1 MKFTKHIAVLSSIL
15 GFSVSAMAQSAP
27 TPAGK
32 PPMPPHNQDFKNKM
46 EHKIMEAI
54 PEELRDRFKTARDE
68 ALADPA
74 IQDLKKKA
82 DEASDAFRS
91 AVRASMVKS
100 DPELAASVQK
110 IADKWK
116 ENFRSPTPP
125 KEKRKQLETVIQNLP
140 PAEKDQFEKAREIA
154 KQAPAVQTA
163 EAKMKNA
170 QNPQDR
176 QAAAMEYHEAMRN
189 AILTADPTLAPV
201 IDKIRVGMQ
210 AAPLK
215 SQSETP

>member
-1 MKFTKHIAVLSSIL
+1 MKFKNHIAVLSAFL
-15 GFSVSAMAQSAP
+15 SVSVFAMAQSTP

-32 PPMPPHNQDFKNKM
+32 SSLPPRNPEFKNRM
-46 EHKIMEAI
+46 EHKIMEAL
-54 PEELRDRFKTARDE
+54 PEELRDRFKTARD
-68 ALADPA
+68 AAMTDPT

-100 DPELAASVQK
+100 DPELAATVQK

-116 ENFRSPTPP
+116 DNRAGNSP
-125 KEKRKQLETVIQNLP
+125 KDKRKQFESVVQSLP
-140 PAEKDQFEKAREIA
+140 PVEKDKFEKAREIA
-154 KQAPAVQTA
+154 QQAPAVQTA

-170 QNPQDR
+170 PNPQDR
-176 QAAAMEYHEAMRN
+176 EAAAMEYHEAMRN
-189 AILTADPTLAPV
+189 AILIADPTLAPV
-201 IDKIRVGMQ
+201 IDKIRSGMQ

-215 SQSETP
+215 SQGQNP

>member
-1 MKFTKHIAVLSSIL
+1 MKFTIHIAVLSAIL
-15 GFSVSAMAQSAP
+15 CVSGFAMAQSAT
-27 TPAGK
+27 TPGDK
-32 PPMPPHNQDFKNKM
+32 PAMPPRNQDFKNKM

-54 PEELRDRFKTARDE
+54 PEELRDRFKTARD
-68 ALADPA
+68 AAMADSA

-82 DEASDAFRS
+82 DEASDTFRS
-91 AVRASMVKS
+91 AVRETMVKS
-100 DPELAASVQK
+100 DPELAASAKK

-116 ENFRSPTPP
+116 ENFRSGPPP
-125 KEKRKQLETVIQNLP
+125 KDKRKQLESVIQTLP
-140 PAEKDQFEKAREIA
+140 SAEKDKFEKAREIA
-154 KQAPAVQTA
+154 RQTPAVQTA

-176 QAAAMEYHEAMRN
+176 QASAMEYHEAMRT

-201 IDKIRVGMQ
+201 IDKIRNGMQ

-215 SQSETP
+215 SQVETP

>member
-1 MKFTKHIAVLSSIL
+1 MKFKNHIAVLAAIL
-15 GFSVSAMAQSAP
+15 SVSVFAMAQSTS

-32 PPMPPHNQDFKNKM
+32 SSLPPRNPEFKNRM

-54 PEELRDRFKTARDE
+54 PEELRDRFKSARDT
-68 ALADPA
+68 AMADPA

-91 AVRASMVKS
+91 AVRASMMKS
-100 DPELAASVQK
+100 DPELAATVQK

-116 ENFRSPTPP
+116 ENRSETPP
-125 KEKRKQLETVIQNLP
+125 KEKRKQLESVIQSLP
-140 PAEKDQFEKAREIA
+140 PAEKDKYEKAREIA
-154 KQAPAVQTA
+154 RQAPAVQTA

-170 QNPQDR
+170 QDPQDR

-201 IDKIRVGMQ
+201 IDKIRFGMQ

-215 SQSETP
+215 SQGETP